1 MEAQALVELPLDGGA
16 LADASSGQ
24 SIASLDE
31 VVEALADASSGQSIA
46 TVDDVVAKRSILS
59 EGRWLVAPVLVAM
72 AFFAAT
78 LVDSGT
84 VLAACFAAGVAAFLW
99 FLVWV
104 VDQAPQA
111 MRVAGS
117 GLSADVS
124 LRVPVAVAL
133 VLSVAQDAGHY
144 PIGTIPIVIALTVAT
159 LSARALSRVWSPTAR
174 VLIVGSGEV
183 ARHVGHLLV
192 DGRRATVVGYV
203 DDRLYEPT
211 PEDEGLAV
219 VGTLAEL
226 PALVAEY
233 RADGVVFAF
242 SAQRDK
248 EVVQAM
254 RLCRELGV
262 SVSVVPRLFQELD
275 RRAVLRRISGLPIVT
290 VDPSLR
296 DRRLPTLTRVL
307 DVLMA
312 VVLCVALA
320 PLLLVI
326 ALAIVIESP
335 GSVFYRAERVGQD
348 GVLFKML
355 KFRKMRPDAS
365 GSRITTA
372 NDARFTRIG
381 GFLHASKLDEL
392 PQLWNVLRGDMTLV
406 GPRPEDPEYV
416 ALYPDD
422 YREIL
427 RLRPGITG
435 LAAVKYRFES
445 DLLSG
450 PDSEELY
457 RTEILPNKIA
467 IEQAYAARRNFGL
480 DLRILLWTS
489 VALLRG
495 VRVTRCPVTEHLTF
509 QKSSRRA

>member
-1 MEAQALVELPLDGGA
+1 MEAQAIVELPLDGGA
-16 LADASSGQ
+16 LADALDGQ
-24 SIASLDE
+24 RTAS
-31 VVEALADASSGQSIA
+31 VE
-46 TVDDVVAKRSILS
+46 DVVPTRSVLS
-59 EGRWLVAPVLVAM
+59 EGRWLIAPVLAAT
-72 AFFAAT
+72 AFFAVT
-78 LVDSGT
+78 VLDGGT
-84 VLAACFAAGVAAFLW
+84 VLVAGAAAGVAALLW
-99 FLVWV
+99 LLVWL
-104 VDQAPQA
+104 VDQAPQVL
-111 MRVAGS
+111 RVAGS
-117 GLSADVS
+117 GLSEGVS

-133 VLSVAQDAGHY
+133 LLSVAQDAGLY
-144 PIGTIPIVIALTVAT
+144 PIGTIAIIVALTLAT
-159 LSARALSRVWSPTAR
+159 LGARAASRVWSPTAR

-183 ARHVGHLLV
+183 AQHVGRVLA

-203 DDRLYEPT
+203 DDRLYEPRA
-211 PEDEGLAV
+211 EDEGLVV

-226 PALVAEY
+226 PALVVEY

-248 EVVQAM
+248 EVVRAM
-254 RLCRELGV
+254 RLCRELGI

-275 RRAVLRRISGLPIVT
+275 RRAVMRRISGLPIVT

-307 DVLMA
+307 DVVMA
-312 VVLCVALA
+312 VVLCVVLA
-320 PLLLVI
+320 PLLLLI
-326 ALAIVIESP
+326 AVAIVLESP

-372 NDARFTRIG
+372 KDARFTRIG

-416 ALYPDD
+416 ALYPAD

-445 DLLSG
+445 DLLTG

-457 RTEILPNKIA
+457 RKEILPNKIA

-480 DLRILLWTS
+480 DVRILLWTS